1 MKELEPRNIV
11 NLNTIIQ
18 LIMKKRVF
26 LTILLMLVLAVAAQ
40 AQEKKG
46 FDWKKM
52 TVGTEFVH
60 NITKG
65 YYFGNNSILL
75 DHPNNSVDIRVMYDH
90 GRYWTLGVYGGF
102 RLCRRTQVGEEEVP
116 AGDYRIR
123 LNRSVY
129 VNEPQAM
136 FGLEADLHL
145 LPLIGVESPWYD
157 IYAIGRIGSTTQD
170 LDVTLGLGFAYWP
183 WKWGCIYGN
192 VGTGSAGF
200 PYGFLDVQ
208 KLHFQ
213 MRTGISIRL

>member
-1 MKELEPRNIV
+1 MKELEPRNVV

-18 LIMKKRVF
+18 LIMKKRF
-26 LTILLMLVLAVAAQ
+26 LITILLMLVLAVAAQ

-65 YYFGNNSILL
+65 YQYSNTTILL

-102 RLCRRTQVGEEEVP
+102 RLCRRTQVSEEEVP

-123 LNRSVY
+123 LNRSIY

-136 FGLEADLHL
+136 FGIEADLHL
-145 LPLIGVESPWYD
+145 LPLIGADSPWYD
-157 IYAIGRIGSTTQD
+157 IYAIGRIGSTMQD
-170 LDVTLGLGFAYWP
+170 LDITLGLGFAYWP

-213 MRTGISIRL
+213 VRTGISIRL

>member
-18 LIMKKRVF
+18 FIMKKRF
-26 LTILLMLVLAVAAQ
+26 LLTILLMLVLAVAAQ
-40 AQEKKG
+40 AQEKKV

-116 AGDYRIR
+116 AGDYRIL

-145 LPLIGVESPWYD
+145 LPLIGADSPWYD
-157 IYAIGRIGSTTQD
+157 IYAIGRIGSTMQD
-170 LDVTLGLGFAYWP
+170 LDITLGLGFAYWP

-213 MRTGISIRL
+213 VRTGISIRL

>member
-18 LIMKKRVF
+18 FIMKKRF
-26 LTILLMLVLAVAAQ
+26 LLTILLMLVVADAAQ

-52 TVGTEFVH
+52 TVGAEFVH

-65 YYFGNNSILL
+65 YQYSNTTILL

-116 AGDYRIR
+116 AGDYRIL

-145 LPLIGVESPWYD
+145 LPLIGADSPWYD

-208 KLHFQ
+208 KIRLQ
-213 MRTGISIRL
+213 VRTGISIRL

>member
-1 MKELEPRNIV
+1 MKELEPRNVV

-18 LIMKKRVF
+18 LIMKKRF
-26 LTILLMLVLAVAAQ
+26 LITVLLMLVLAVAAQ

-102 RLCRRTQVGEEEVP
+102 RLCRRTLVSEEEVP
-116 AGDYRIR
+116 AGDYRIL
-123 LNRSVY
+123 LNRSIY

-136 FGLEADLHL
+136 FGIEADLHL
-145 LPLIGVESPWYD
+145 MSAQARPDFPTASSMCRKSACRCVPESVSDFNPHLI
-157 IYAIGRIGSTTQD
+157 ITK
-170 LDVTLGLGFAYWP
+170 L
-183 WKWGCIYGN
+183 KGC
-192 VGTGSAGF
+192 ARH
-200 PYGFLDVQ
+200 VQ
-208 KLHFQ
+208 
-213 MRTGISIRL
+213 GIM

>member
-1 MKELEPRNIV
+1 MA
-11 NLNTIIQ
+11 
-18 LIMKKRVF
+18 F
-26 LTILLMLVLAVAAQ
+26 AAQ

-52 TVGTEFVH
+52 TVGAEFVH

-65 YYFGNNSILL
+65 YQYSNTTILL

-102 RLCRRTQVGEEEVP
+102 RLCRRTLVSEEEVP

-123 LNRSVY
+123 LNRSIY

-145 LPLIGVESPWYD
+145 LPLIGADSPWYD
-157 IYAIGRIGSTTQD
+157 IYAIGRIGSTMQD
-170 LDVTLGLGFAYWP
+170 LDITLGLGFAYWP

-208 KLHFQ
+208 KIRLQ
-213 MRTGISIRL
+213 VRTGISIRL

>member
-11 NLNTIIQ
+11 NLDTIIQ
-18 LIMKKRVF
+18 FIMKKRF
-26 LTILLMLVLAVAAQ
+26 LITILLMLVVAAAAQ

-52 TVGTEFVH
+52 TVGAEFVH

-65 YYFGNNSILL
+65 YQYSNTTILL

-123 LNRSVY
+123 LNRSIY

-136 FGLEADLHL
+136 FGIEADLHL
-145 LPLIGVESPWYD
+145 LPLIGADSPWYD

-170 LDVTLGLGFAYWP
+170 LDITLGLGFAYWP

-213 MRTGISIRL
+213 VRTGISIRL

>member
-1 MKELEPRNIV
+1 MKELEPRNVV

-18 LIMKKRVF
+18 LIMKKRF
-26 LTILLMLVLAVAAQ
+26 LITILLMLVLAVAAQ

-123 LNRSVY
+123 LNRSIY

-136 FGLEADLHL
+136 FGIEADLHL
-145 LPLIGVESPWYD
+145 LPLIGADSPWYD

-170 LDVTLGLGFAYWP
+170 LDITLGLGFAYWP

-213 MRTGISIRL
+213 VRTGISIRL

>member
-1 MKELEPRNIV
+1 MKELEPRNVV

-18 LIMKKRVF
+18 LIMKKRF
-26 LTILLMLVLAVAAQ
+26 LITILLMLVLAVAAQ

-102 RLCRRTQVGEEEVP
+102 RLCRRTLVSEEEVP

-123 LNRSVY
+123 LNRSIY

-136 FGLEADLHL
+136 FGIEADR
-145 LPLIGVESPWYD
+145 
-157 IYAIGRIGSTTQD
+157 RIGSTTQD

-183 WKWGCIYGN
+183 WKWGSIYGN

-208 KLHFQ
+208 KFRLQ
-213 MRTGISIRL
+213 VRTGISIRL

>member
-1 MKELEPRNIV
+1 
-11 NLNTIIQ
+11 
-18 LIMKKRVF
+18 MKKRF
-26 LTILLMLVLAVAAQ
+26 LLTILLMLVLAVAAQ

-60 NITKG
+60 IITKG

-102 RLCRRTQVGEEEVP
+102 RLCLRTQVAEEEVP
-116 AGDYRIR
+116 AGDYRIL

-136 FGLEADLHL
+136 FGIEADLHL
-145 LPLIGVESPWYD
+145 LPLIGADSPWYD

-170 LDVTLGLGFAYWP
+170 LDITLGLGFAYWP

-208 KLHFQ
+208 KFRFQ
-213 MRTGISIRL
+213 VRTGISIRL

>member
-1 MKELEPRNIV
+1 MKELEPINVV

-18 LIMKKRVF
+18 FIMKKRF
-26 LTILLMLVLAVAAQ
+26 LLTILLMLVLAVAAQ

-65 YYFGNNSILL
+65 YQYSNTTILL

-116 AGDYRIR
+116 AGDYRIL

-136 FGLEADLHL
+136 FGIEADLHL
-145 LPLIGVESPWYD
+145 LPLIGADSPWYD

-208 KLHFQ
+208 KFRFQ
-213 MRTGISIRL
+213 VRTGISIRL

>member
-18 LIMKKRVF
+18 FIMKKRF
-26 LTILLMLVLAVAAQ
+26 LLTILLMLVLAVAAQ

-65 YYFGNNSILL
+65 YQYSNTTILL

-116 AGDYRIR
+116 AGDYRIL

-136 FGLEADLHL
+136 FGIQADLHL
-145 LPLIGVESPWYD
+145 LPLIGADSPWYD

-213 MRTGISIRL
+213 VRTGISIRL

>member
-1 MKELEPRNIV
+1 MKNRF
-11 NLNTIIQ
+11 
-18 LIMKKRVF
+18 F
-26 LTILLMLVLAVAAQ
+26 LTILLMLVVAVTAQ

-52 TVGTEFVH
+52 TVGAEFVH

-65 YYFGNNSILL
+65 YQYSNTTILL

-90 GRYWTLGVYGGF
+90 GRYWTLGVYAGSRFCHVSSRGEHHVYGGF
-102 RLCRRTQVGEEEVP
+102 RLCRRTLVSEEEVP

-157 IYAIGRIGSTTQD
+157 IYAIGRIGSTIQD
-170 LDVTLGLGFAYWP
+170 LDITLGLGFAYWP

>member
-18 LIMKKRVF
+18 FIMKKRF
-26 LTILLMLVLAVAAQ
+26 LLTISLMLVLAVAAQ

-116 AGDYRIR
+116 AGDYRIL

-145 LPLIGVESPWYD
+145 LPLIGADSPWYD
-157 IYAIGRIGSTTQD
+157 IYAIGRIGSTMQD
-170 LDVTLGLGFAYWP
+170 LDITLGLGFAYWP

-213 MRTGISIRL
+213 VRTGISIRL

>member
-1 MKELEPRNIV
+1 MKELEPINVV

-18 LIMKKRVF
+18 LIMKKRF
-26 LTILLMLVLAVAAQ
+26 LLTILLMLVLAVAAQ
-40 AQEKKG
+40 AKEKKG

-102 RLCRRTQVGEEEVP
+102 RLCRRTQVAEEEVP
-116 AGDYRIR
+116 AGEYRIL

-145 LPLIGVESPWYD
+145 LPLIGADSPWYD

-213 MRTGISIRL
+213 VRTGISIRL

>member
-1 MKELEPRNIV
+1 MKELEPINVV

-18 LIMKKRVF
+18 LIMKKRF
-26 LTILLMLVLAVAAQ
+26 LITILLMLVLAVAAQ

-102 RLCRRTQVGEEEVP
+102 RLCRRTLVSEEEVP

-123 LNRSVY
+123 LNRSIY

-136 FGLEADLHL
+136 FGIEADLHL
-145 LPLIGVESPWYD
+145 LPLIGADSPWYD
-157 IYAIGRIGSTTQD
+157 IYAIGRIGSTMHTAMSAPGRQD
-170 LDVTLGLGFAYWP
+170 FPTVFSMCRNSASRCVPASVSDFNSHLIITKL
-183 WKWGCIYGN
+183 KGC
-192 VGTGSAGF
+192 ARH
-200 PYGFLDVQ
+200 VQ
-208 KLHFQ
+208 
-213 MRTGISIRL
+213 GIM

>member
-1 MKELEPRNIV
+1 MRELEPRNIV

-18 LIMKKRVF
+18 FIMKKRF
-26 LTILLMLVLAVAAQ
+26 LLTISLMLVLAVAAQ

-65 YYFGNNSILL
+65 YQYSNTTILL

-116 AGDYRIR
+116 AGDYRIL

-145 LPLIGVESPWYD
+145 LPLIGADSPWYD
-157 IYAIGRIGSTTQD
+157 IYAIGRIGSTMQD
-170 LDVTLGLGFAYWP
+170 LDITLGLGFAYWP

-213 MRTGISIRL
+213 VRTGISIRL

>member
-1 MKELEPRNIV
+1 MKELEPRNVV

-18 LIMKKRVF
+18 LIMKKRF
-26 LTILLMLVLAVAAQ
+26 LITILLMLVLAVAAQ

-102 RLCRRTQVGEEEVP
+102 RLCRRTLVSEEEVP

-123 LNRSVY
+123 LNRSIY

-136 FGLEADLHL
+136 FGIEADLHL
-145 LPLIGVESPWYD
+145 LPLIGADSPWYD
-157 IYAIGRIGSTTQD
+157 IYAIGRIGSTMQD
-170 LDVTLGLGFAYWP
+170 LDITLGLGFAYWP

-208 KLHFQ
+208 KFRFQ
-213 MRTGISIRL
+213 VRTGISIRL

>member
-1 MKELEPRNIV
+1 
-11 NLNTIIQ
+11 
-18 LIMKKRVF
+18 MKKRF
-26 LTILLMLVLAVAAQ
+26 LLTILLMLVLAVAAQ

-65 YYFGNNSILL
+65 YQYSNTTILL

-116 AGDYRIR
+116 AGDYRIL

-136 FGLEADLHL
+136 FGIEADLHL
-145 LPLIGVESPWYD
+145 LPLIGADSPWYD

-208 KLHFQ
+208 KFRFQ
-213 MRTGISIRL
+213 VRTGISIRL